1 MHVHHASSACQ
12 FHHFPLADS
21 VSLSLKLAKSDEHS
35 MTKYETSPLH
45 YGDKFL
51 ELRQITDASRANG
64 RSIDGNVNSPYH
76 GLKVLW
82 RVVVA
87 SLTVTAKG
95 QVTLK
100 RDLLQHLGVEPG
112 ERIDVEKLPNGELRI
127 RAMQPIGSIDGFLG
141 LLAGKTRKIA
151 TIEEMNEA
159 ASAGWAGKK

>member
-1 MHVHHASSACQ
+1 
-12 FHHFPLADS
+12 
-21 VSLSLKLAKSDEHS
+21 
-35 MTKYETSPLH
+35 MTKFKMPPLP
-45 YGDKFL
+45 YDDKFL
-51 ELRQITDASRANG
+51 ELRQITEASPTDG

-76 GLKVLW
+76 ALKVLW
-82 RVVVA
+82 RAVMA

-100 RDLLQHLGVEPG
+100 RDLLQHLGVKPG

-127 RAMQPIGSIDGFLG
+127 RAMQPTGSIDGFLG

-151 TIEEMNEA
+151 TIEEINEA

>member
-1 MHVHHASSACQ
+1 
-12 FHHFPLADS
+12 
-21 VSLSLKLAKSDEHS
+21 
-35 MTKYETSPLH
+35 MTKLNASPKKANATFTEFCL
-45 YGDKFL
+45 
-51 ELRQITDASRANG
+51 ITEASDANHR
-64 RSIDGNVNSPYH
+64 RIDGNDNSPYH
-76 GLKVLW
+76 ALKLLW
-82 RVVVA
+82 KAVMA

-127 RAMQPIGSIDGFLG
+127 RATQPTGSIDTFLG
-141 LLAGKTRKIA
+141 FLAGKTHKVA